1 MSAIDDELSGDEE
14 LNSEKQKNPKK
25 KKMIMII
32 IVALIIII
40 GGVFGVLVVSGKDG
54 KTSEDGYTVVEVTS
68 TDTGSSEGESGA
80 ASKDKKQTETLVL
93 YDLPEVNVQIG
104 DILTGTGNLKL
115 SMNIEISKT
124 EDLKRIEALMPK
136 ILDAIIS
143 HTTELSYDEIKGAK
157 GLYFLREELL
167 FRINI
172 ITDPVKVY
180 NLNFKNIELIR

>member
-1 MSAIDDELSGDEE
+1 MSAIDDEVSSDEE
-14 LNSEKQKNPKK
+14 LNSETDKNPKK
-25 KKMIMII
+25 KKTIMII

-40 GGVFGVLVVSGKDG
+40 GGIFGVIVVSGKDG
-54 KTSEDGYTVVEVTS
+54 KSSEEGYSVVEVSS
-68 TDTGSSEGESGA
+68 TNSGMSDGEEASG
-80 ASKDKKQTETLVL
+80 KDKATKETLVL
-93 YDLPEVNVQIG
+93 YDLPEMNVQIG
-104 DILTGTGNLKL
+104 DILSGTGNLKL
-115 SMNIEISKT
+115 SLNIEISKT

-167 FRINI
+167 FRINM